1 MKKKSHNDHRQTSLQ
16 RETVETL
23 KKRVVAWSKLA
34 SSGARPV
41 GEKAG
46 ISRET
51 FARVLNERR
60 RLTNDETEALAAV
73 LGLGPEGFQGH
84 RIEANLCRFLSDID
98 ALPGVEISI
107 DVIAHLRSTKEIR
120 GGAPLQRYCIA
131 LATAGKTQRLM
142 VLRMATKKFD
152 EWLQAIKQ
160 PELPVVEF
168 DTVVLPLMSEIQYE
182 IEDKEWAEFLEIL
195 SYAHRA
201 LLPGYDRNE
210 DDERDQRTRAV
221 AGLGK
226 WLGRTLVKVLQ
237 KTEAGQ
243 INPNIARR
251 VRSSDVLKLAKEDSV
266 LALWPTGA
274 REYAKQRALVPLTTE
289 FQPFHAAGVLKSG
302 NPVFVYMSV
311 YSEERGL
318 YIPEAIRELGGYV
331 LVFKGNEKASTKDKN
346 VLFEGD
352 ASALCEWMKYVH
364 FEGLHSEEE
373 QVHGLM
379 QLSEEISDSMK
390 LREREIAG

>member
-1 MKKKSHNDHRQTSLQ
+1 MEK
-16 RETVETL
+16 L

-60 RLTNDETEALAAV
+60 GLTNDETEALAAV
-73 LGLGPEGFQGH
+73 LGLGPEGFVGH

-98 ALPGVEISI
+98 ALPSVEIGI

-131 LATAGKTQRLM
+131 LATADKTQRLM

-152 EWLQAIKQ
+152 ELLQTLKK

-182 IEDKEWAEFLEIL
+182 IEEKEWAEFLEIL
-195 SYAHRA
+195 NYAHRA
-201 LLPGYDRNE
+201 LLPGYDRNQDSE
-210 DDERDQRTRAV
+210 AHNRSKAV
-221 AGLGK
+221 VELGK
-226 WLGRTLVKVLQ
+226 WFGRTLVKVLQ

-243 INPNIARR
+243 LNHNIARR
-251 VRSSDVLKLAKEDSV
+251 VRSSDVLKLAKEDTV

-274 REYAKQRALVPLTTE
+274 REYAKHHTLIPLTSE
-289 FQPFHAAGVLKSG
+289 FQPFQAAGILRNG
-302 NPVFVYMSV
+302 QPVFVYMAV

-318 YIPEAIRELGGYV
+318 YVPDAVSALGGHV
-331 LVFKGNEKASTKDKN
+331 LVFNANGKERTNRKD
-346 VLFEGD
+346 VLYEGD
-352 ASALCEWMKYVH
+352 AEVLRKWMKDVQ
-364 FEGLHSEEE
+364 FESLASADEQVISLKRLSDEHSESKLR
-373 QVHGLM
+373 GR
-379 QLSEEISDSMK
+379 EISGDD
-390 LREREIAG
+390 EH